1 MTRPLLLAVACLMGC
16 ATDAAAQA
24 TRPDLSGNWI
34 LNGGKTTFGEWHLT
48 DDGER
53 RFKAY
58 DFKKDDPSLKCIGSS
73 WTRVWLNPNVLV
85 KIAQSAADVRLQ
97 YEWMDIDRRI
107 PLVDPT
113 AARPKRSV
121 PIPMMPA
128 LGTSVAWYDGDT
140 LVIETRDVAPGYV
153 STMQEWAGLPQS
165 RMMRTI
171 ERLSLANP
179 NLLNINITHVD
190 PANYRDP
197 LIVNITYPRSKFE
210 LMKYGCDPKDAQ
222 ITEPGK

>member
-1 MTRPLLLAVACLMGC
+1 MMRGILAFLYLISA
-16 ATDAAAQA
+16 ATIAHAQQ
-24 TRPDLSGNWI
+24 RPDVSGNWI

-48 DDGER
+48 GDGER

-85 KIAQSAADVRLQ
+85 KITQNASDVRLQ

-107 PLVDPT
+107 PIVDPT
-113 AARPKRSV
+113 VLRPKRST

-128 LGTSVAWYDGDT
+128 LGTSVAWYDGDA

-153 STMQEWAGLPQS
+153 STMEKWAGLPQS

-197 LIVNITYPRSKFE
+197 LIVNVTYPRSKFE
-210 LMKYGCDPKDAQ
+210 LMHYGCDPKDAQ
-222 ITEPGK
+222 ITEPSK